1 MARESESGLPIEPVY
16 GPDALTG
23 WDAEEKLGEPGKYP
37 FTRGVYPTM
46 YTGRPWTMRQYAG
59 FGTAMESNARYKQL
73 IANGTMGLS
82 VAFDLPTQ
90 MGHDS
95 DAPIASGEVGKV
107 GVAIDSIDDM
117 RVLFGGIPLDKVS
130 TSMTI
135 NAPAALLLLLYQ
147 LVAEEQGVSADKLT
161 GTIQNDVLKEYIAR
175 GTYIF
180 PPKPSLRLIADI
192 FKYCKAEI
200 PKWNTI
206 SISGYHMA
214 EAGASPAQEIAF
226 TLADGIEY
234 VRTAVAAGM
243 DVDDFAPRL
252 SFFFVARTTILE
264 EVAKFR
270 AARRIWARVMKEEF
284 GAKNPKSLMLRF
296 HTQTA
301 GVQLTAQQPEVNLV
315 RVAVQGLGAVLGGT
329 QSLHTNSFDEA
340 IALPTD
346 KSARLALRTQQVLA
360 YETDVTATVDPF
372 AGSYVVEKM
381 TDDVEAAALELMGK
395 VEDLGGAVN
404 AIEHGFQKSEI
415 ERSAYRIAQETDSG
429 ERVVVGVNRFQ
440 LDEEEPYEP
449 LRVDPAI
456 EAQQAD
462 RLAKLRAER
471 DQQAV
476 DTALAAL
483 KKAAEG
489 EDNVLYPMKDAL
501 RAGRRWA
508 RCATRCARSGVRTC
522 PRTPSEPGRP
532 LVRVPAGD
540 GGRPPGRAVGRSAR
554 RPEPAQVAA
563 DALRSG
569 PGPAHV
575 PVRPHQEQARPV
587 RPECRPAH
595 HPHRLRHVRG
605 VDAQRQQ
612 RPVRSAEGV
621 EEAYAV
627 HGPVRRPVPGPH
639 RALGDRRPG
648 LRRQGRVPVAQP
660 QLPCRPAAPHL
671 APVDA
676 GRQLQH
682 PRGDRAPLLLVTV
695 QQSGRGPAR
704 QHRAQLPAQV
714 VGVLDAGVQAL
725 SARR

>member
-1 MARESESGLPIEPVY
+1 MTRESESGLPIEPVY
-16 GPDALTG
+16 GPDALKD
-23 WDAEEKLGEPGKYP
+23 WDPAEKLGEPGAYP

-59 FGTAMESNARYKQL
+59 FGTAVESNARYKQL
-73 IANGTMGLS
+73 IANGTTGLS

-95 DAPIASGEVGKV
+95 DAPIAHGEVGKV
-107 GVAIDSIDDM
+107 GVAIDSVDDM

-147 LVAEEQGVSADKLT
+147 LVAEEQGVGADSLT

-192 FKYCKAEI
+192 FKYCRAEI

-315 RVAVQGLGAVLGGT
+315 RVAVQGLSAVLGGT
-329 QSLHTNSFDEA
+329 QSLHTNAFDEA

-372 AGSYVVEKM
+372 AGSYVIERM
-381 TDDVEAAALELMGK
+381 TDDVEAAAVALMRK
-395 VEDLGGAVN
+395 VEDLGGAVS
-404 AIEHGFQKSEI
+404 AIEHGFQKQEI
-415 ERSAYRIAQETDSG
+415 ERSAYRIAHETDSG
-429 ERVVVGVNRFQ
+429 ERVVVGVNRFG

-456 EAQQAD
+456 EAQQAE
-462 RLAKLRAER
+462 RLARLRAER
-471 DQQAV
+471 DRTAV
-476 DTALAAL
+476 DTALSAL
-483 KKAAEG
+483 KKAAKG
-489 EDNVLYPMKDAL
+489 EDNVLYPMKEAL
-501 RAGRRWA
+501 RAR
-508 RCATRCARSGVRTC
+508 AT
-522 PRTPSEPGRP
+522 
-532 LVRVPAGD
+532 
-540 GGRPPGRAVGRSAR
+540 VG
-554 RPEPAQVAA
+554 EVCN
-563 DALRSG
+563 ALREVWG
-569 PGPAHV
+569 NYV
-575 PVRPHQEQARPV
+575 PSDVF
-587 RPECRPAH
+587 
-595 HPHRLRHVRG
+595 
-605 VDAQRQQ
+605 
-612 RPVRSAEGV
+612 
-621 EEAYAV
+621 
-627 HGPVRRPVPGPH
+627 
-639 RALGDRRPG
+639 
-648 LRRQGRVPVAQP
+648 
-660 QLPCRPAAPHL
+660 
-671 APVDA
+671 
-676 GRQLQH
+676 
-682 PRGDRAPLLLVTV
+682 
-695 QQSGRGPAR
+695 
-704 QHRAQLPAQV
+704 
-714 VGVLDAGVQAL
+714 
-725 SARR
+725 

>member
-1 MARESESGLPIEPVY
+1 MTRESESGLPIEPVY
-16 GPDALTG
+16 GPGVLEG
-23 WDAEEKLGEPGKYP
+23 WDPAAELGEPGKFP
-37 FTRGVYPTM
+37 FTRGVYPSM

-59 FGTAMESNARYKQL
+59 FGTAAESNTRYKGL

-95 DAPIASGEVGKV
+95 DAVIAHGEVGKV
-107 GVAIDSIDDM
+107 GVAIDSVEDM
-117 RVLFGGIPLDKVS
+117 KVLFDGIPLDRVS

-135 NAPAALLLLLYQ
+135 NAPAALLLLMYQ
-147 LVAEEQGVSADKLT
+147 LVAEEQGIEASALT
-161 GTIQNDVLKEYIAR
+161 GTVQNDVLKEYIAR

-180 PPKPSLRLIADI
+180 PPKPSLRLISDI
-192 FKYCKAEI
+192 FGYCRTEI

-270 AARRIWARVMKEEF
+270 AARRIWARVMREEF

-315 RVAVQGLGAVLGGT
+315 RVAVQGLAAVLGGT

-372 AGSYVVEKM
+372 AGSYVVEKL
-381 TDDVEAAALELMGK
+381 TDDVEAAALALMAK
-395 VEDLGGAVN
+395 VEDLGGAVA
-404 AIEHGFQKSEI
+404 AIENGFQKSEI
-415 ERSAYRIAQETDSG
+415 ERSAYRIALQTDSG
-429 ERVVVGVNRFQ
+429 ERVVVGVNRYQ

-456 EAQQAD
+456 EAQQAA
-462 RLAKLRAER
+462 RLAALRAGR
-471 DQQAV
+471 DQDAV
-476 DTALAAL
+476 DAALAAL
-483 KKAAEG
+483 QKAAQG
-489 EDNVLYPMKDAL
+489 TDNVLYPMKEAL
-501 RAGRRWA
+501 RAR
-508 RCATRCARSGVRTC
+508 AT
-522 PRTPSEPGRP
+522 
-532 LVRVPAGD
+532 
-540 GGRPPGRAVGRSAR
+540 VG
-554 RPEPAQVAA
+554 EVCN
-563 DALRSG
+563 ALREIWG
-569 PGPAHV
+569 TYV
-575 PVRPHQEQARPV
+575 PT
-587 RPECRPAH
+587 
-595 HPHRLRHVRG
+595 
-605 VDAQRQQ
+605 DAF
-612 RPVRSAEGV
+612 
-621 EEAYAV
+621 
-627 HGPVRRPVPGPH
+627 
-639 RALGDRRPG
+639 
-648 LRRQGRVPVAQP
+648 
-660 QLPCRPAAPHL
+660 
-671 APVDA
+671 
-676 GRQLQH
+676 
-682 PRGDRAPLLLVTV
+682 
-695 QQSGRGPAR
+695 
-704 QHRAQLPAQV
+704 
-714 VGVLDAGVQAL
+714 
-725 SARR
+725 